1 MSYRFWSGVTPGTGS
16 RALLAFLVVLGTMS
30 GATQSVAAGGR
41 GVEFSG
47 QLNYD
52 TFQRAAA
59 QNKSVRISYS
69 PGGTGAAALALARV
83 NKVIV
88 DGQCN
93 SACAWSFVRNAGA
106 CFTPRASFGFHA
118 AHDPGTG
125 RRINAAT
132 GYWLSTVRASL
143 RPRLEGLLSS
153 SSLIRVSA
161 SEMRRYY
168 GDRVCG
174 AEPKAEVASKKAL
187 PSTVVASDETKRVK
201 SRSAEQRVANL
212 EVPALKA
219 ERSTAEGR
227 RDEALAN
234 EIEPGLWHDAFT
246 RAAALDSASTTA
258 VVPATA
264 VALLAI
270 PEMKDASADTL
281 AWMWS
286 GVDGGLAA
294 SDRSSIGANDGRVM
308 AAGAA
313 VMAGLVLVGDEL
325 PAPTLLDARIAA
337 LFIVVDA
344 TSDVRASFESALVCP
359 EGNSCAET
367 LGNVATLSESGD
379 TAIDDMITGGIVS
392 PTPQEFVERQPGLIE
407 LSDESAGP
415 CSADAVREAAL
426 SKTHI

>member
-1 MSYRFWSGVTPGTGS
+1 MSYKFWSGVTPGTGS
-16 RALLAFLVVLGTMS
+16 RALLAFLVVLGTTL
-30 GATQSVAAGGR
+30 GATQSVAARGR
-41 GVEFSG
+41 AVEFSG

-52 TFQRAAA
+52 TFKRAAA
-59 QNKSVRISYS
+59 QNRPVRISYS

-125 RRINAAT
+125 RRLNAAT
-132 GYWLSTVRASL
+132 GYWLSTVRGSL

-174 AEPKAEVASKKAL
+174 AAPRIEVASKKAL
-187 PSTVVASDETKRVK
+187 TKAVVASNETKREK
-201 SRSAEQRVANL
+201 SHRAEQRVANL
-212 EVPALKA
+212 GAA
-219 ERSTAEGR
+219 ESKPTIQGQPW
-227 RDEALAN
+227 DE
-234 EIEPGLWHDAFT
+234 AFT
-246 RAAALDSASTTA
+246 RAVAPNTASTIA

-270 PEMKDASADTL
+270 PEMNEVSADPL
-281 AWMWS
+281 AGMWS
-286 GVDGGLAA
+286 GVDGVFAA
-294 SDRSSIGANDGRVM
+294 ADLTSIGVNDGRVS
-308 AAGAA
+308 ATGAVA
-313 VMAGLVLVGDEL
+313 MAGLVLVGDEL
-325 PAPTLLDARIAA
+325 PGPTPLDARIAA
-337 LFIVVDA
+337 LFVVVVERSDA
-344 TSDVRASFESALVCP
+344 RASFESALVCS
-359 EGNSCAET
+359 EANSCVET
-367 LGNVATLSESGD
+367 LGNVAMLSGSGES
-379 TAIDDMITGGIVS
+379 AVDDMITGGIVTS
-392 PTPQEFVERQPGLIE
+392 TPQEFAGLRPDSLIE

-415 CSADAVREAAL
+415 CSADAVREAGL

>member
-1 MSYRFWSGVTPGTGS
+1 MSYKFWSGVNPGTGS

-132 GYWLSTVRASL
+132 GYWLSTVRTSL

-174 AEPKAEVASKKAL
+174 AEPKTEVASKKAVAR
-187 PSTVVASDETKRVK
+187 TVVASDETKRVK
-201 SRSAEQRVANL
+201 SRRAEQRVANL
-212 EVPALKA
+212 EVAASKA
-219 ERSTAEGR
+219 ERSNSEGR
-227 RDEALAN
+227 RDEARVN
-234 EIEPGLWHDAFT
+234 QIEPGPWHDAFT
-246 RAAALDSASTTA
+246 RAAAPDTTSTTA
-258 VVPATA
+258 AASATA
-264 VALLAI
+264 VALLAT
-270 PEMKDASADTL
+270 PEMNATPVDPI
-281 AWMWS
+281 AWSWL
-286 GVDGGLAA
+286 GEHGLF
-294 SDRSSIGANDGRVM
+294 SVTDRSSIGVNDARAS
-308 AAGAA
+308 AAGAVA
-313 VMAGLVLVGDEL
+313 MAGLVLVGDEL
-325 PAPTLLDARIAA
+325 PASAQLDARIAA
-337 LFIVVDA
+337 LFEVVDA
-344 TSDVRASFESALVCP
+344 TSETPVSFQGAFVCS
-359 EGNSCAET
+359 EGSSCAEV
-367 LGNVATLSESGD
+367 LGVIAMPSDSGEIALDDVMKGGVVGATL
-379 TAIDDMITGGIVS
+379 
-392 PTPQEFVERQPGLIE
+392 QELAERQPGLIE

-415 CSADAVREAAL
+415 CSVNAVREAAL
-426 SKTHI
+426 TKTRT